1 MKRIT
6 LALMLAGVFGL
17 NQAMAANAIIENEY
31 VRAGVNESTGT
42 LGSGGGTRPGLQ
54 YDNTGTSTWPSNSS
68 QGDYLTPGSPF
79 EGYTVRLEEADGTLI
94 RSYTNN
100 NTGARSITDG
110 AWVTAPTA
118 ASAIWSA
125 TTSDFGIQ
133 NTYSLP
139 AGQKYIEIDTQITA
153 SIAIPKLW
161 FGRFIDPDAMPM
173 PGDTSATDN
182 ARGYGAIPTTNV
194 VFSEA
199 TVSRYALGLYSSATN
214 VDTGIS
220 PMWTTNPKDYYTN
233 VGGYNVGNGD
243 HTIGLGFLMSGV
255 SAGDIVHFNYAY
267 IFGPSAF
274 GAATS
279 AVSGGAGGGTPGTVP
294 GGGTLVDVGSATDAA
309 SAPST
314 PTPPPAPTV
323 TGTSTS
329 TITISDVTAVSATL
343 PVITASLAHHEASES
358 TGVQTIARETTTNVT
373 TPMERTLVTKVRTT
387 STWSDSTTTFVDAAP
402 VTAITVSNSVATSV
416 ANASFS
422 GRVDQYTQL
431 AELNT
436 GINRGLNS
444 QLFRKDMVDGK
455 GYRMY
460 MGVAHLDSSAGNGYD
475 AKSDKFNIGIE
486 KDVKEY
492 WTLGAQYTNVNTSL
506 TGVDSATKQNKNHY
520 GAYSFLTRNNWILK
534 TDLGLADN
542 SLNSNRNVAG
552 LFYNASSI
560 DGNDWWLS
568 NRVYTPSLK
577 GFRPYAGYTYG
588 KDKRDAYTET
598 GSIQSA
604 RTVAGVTETNDYAE
618 VGVRY
623 DKTINKLILSGEA
636 GVSSDSYKDIKGEV
650 SYLVN
655 PRSRISITASRQEHK
670 DLSTNQ
676 IGLQGKIDF

>member
-1 MKRIT
+1 MKKLT
-6 LALMLAGVFGL
+6 LALMLAGVIGF
-17 NQAMAANAIIENEY
+17 NQAIAANAIIENEY

-79 EGYTVRLEEADGTLI
+79 EGFTVRIEDATSTLI
-94 RSYTNN
+94 RTYTNN

-110 AWVTAPTA
+110 AWVTTPTA

-139 AGQKYIEIDTQITA
+139 LGQKYIEIDTQITA
-153 SIAIPKLW
+153 TSAMPKLW

-182 ARGYGAIPTTNV
+182 ARGYGAIPVTNV

-214 VDTGIS
+214 VGTGIS
-220 PMWTTNPKDYYTN
+220 PMWTTNPADYYTN

-243 HTIGLGFLMSGV
+243 HTIGLGFLV
-255 SAGDIVHFNYAY
+255 NNVAIGDILHFNYAY

-279 AVSGGAGGGTPGTVP
+279 AVAGGAGGGTAGTVP

-309 SAPST
+309 SGTTTTPS
-314 PTPPPAPTV
+314 PTV
-323 TGTSTS
+323 TGTSTA
-329 TITISDVTAVSATL
+329 TITVSDVTAISATL
-343 PVITASLAHHEASES
+343 PVITASLAHHEASEA

-387 STWSDSTTTFVDAAP
+387 STWSDSTTSFVDATP
-402 VTAITVSNSVATSV
+402 VTAVTVSNSVATSI
-416 ANASFS
+416 ANNRFS
-422 GRVDQYTQL
+422 GRVDQYEQL
-431 AELNT
+431 GELNT

-444 QLFRKDMVDGK
+444 QLFRKDMVEGK

-460 MGVAHLDSSAGNGYD
+460 MGGAYLDSSAANGYN
-475 AKSDKFNIGIE
+475 AKSDKFNIGVE
-486 KDVKEY
+486 KDVKEF
-492 WTLGAQYTNVNTSL
+492 WIVGAQYNRVNTKL
-506 TGVDSATKQNKNHY
+506 DGVDSATKQGKNHY
-520 GAYSFLTRNNWILK
+520 GAYSILTRNDWILK
-534 TDLGLADN
+534 TDLGIADN

-552 LFYNASSI
+552 LFYNASNTS
-560 DGNDWWLS
+560 GTDWWLT
-568 NRVYTPSLK
+568 NRVYTPDLN
-577 GFRPYAGYTYG
+577 GFRPYAGYTVG

-598 GSIQSA
+598 GSIQSY
-604 RTVAGVTETNDYAE
+604 RTVASITENTNHGE
-618 VGVRY
+618 IGVRY
-623 DKTINKLILSGEA
+623 DKTIDKITLTGEA
-636 GVSSDSYKDIKGEV
+636 GITSDSYKDVRGAV
-650 SYLVN
+650 SYQVN
-655 PRSRISITASRQEHK
+655 PRSRISLTASRQEHK
-670 DLSTNQ
+670 DLSTNV
-676 IGLQGKIDF
+676 IGLQGRIDF